1 MRRDDRGGMDGDLLR
16 MDSGQRRAWH
26 RLRWRGVACDQG
38 SVGDGVVVACFS
50 WVGGGQKDSEMAA
63 GGLGWRR
70 MSQSAA
76 RSFLRIRGFFWLV
89 LGVLAGGGFLW
100 PRVGVGARRG

>member
-50 WVGGGQKDSEMAA
+50 
-63 GGLGWRR
+63 
-70 MSQSAA
+70 
-76 RSFLRIRGFFWLV
+76 
-89 LGVLAGGGFLW
+89 
-100 PRVGVGARRG
+100 